1 MDDEVCILF
10 IYTSTTFELALRVTV
25 TREGEF
31 RRSTL
36 EVVDE
41 TEIYKGAD
49 NRLTMNQTT

>member
-1 MDDEVCILF
+1 MYSFHE
-10 IYTSTTFELALRVTV
+10 TSTTFELALRVTV

>member
-1 MDDEVCILF
+1 MYSFHE
-10 IYTSTTFELALRVTV
+10 TSNTLELALRVTV

-49 NRLTMNQTT
+49 NRLTMNQNT